1 MEDTNLKRIKEIERE
16 DLEDK
21 YKSFSEKDQE
31 DFNPHFTDVDVVYE
45 LMLRRQD
52 IELTEEIKKTR

>member
-52 IELTEEIKKTR
+52 IELTEEIKKN